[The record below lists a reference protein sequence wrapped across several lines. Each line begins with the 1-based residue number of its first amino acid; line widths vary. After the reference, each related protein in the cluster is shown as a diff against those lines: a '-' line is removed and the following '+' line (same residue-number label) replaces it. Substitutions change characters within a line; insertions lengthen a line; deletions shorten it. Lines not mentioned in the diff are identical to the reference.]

1 MSHDNYSSTQMGIIF
16 LPVVKIIESWPGGE
30 GGGGG
35 GGGLASPLPHNSLF
49 CDQLYTPS

>member
-1 MSHDNYSSTQMGIIF
+1 MSHDNYSSTHMGIIF
-16 LPVVKIIESWPGGE
+16 LPVVKIIDSWP

-35 GGGLASPLPHNSLF
+35 GGGLAGPLPHDSLF